1 METFG
6 GLTSANSI
14 DYAINYDYNYD
25 CGFVMVGPN
34 PEELEYFSVT
44 TGEDIDKLPSITNA
58 ELEET
63 YTIFVDIQTKN
74 DYLEGGVFLLQSLS
88 TDF

>member
-1 METFG
+1 M
-6 GLTSANSI
+6 I
-14 DYAINYDYNYD
+14 
-25 CGFVMVGPN
+25 GPN

-63 YTIFVDIQTKN
+63 YIIYADI
-74 DYLEGGVFLLQSLS
+74 
-88 TDF
+88 